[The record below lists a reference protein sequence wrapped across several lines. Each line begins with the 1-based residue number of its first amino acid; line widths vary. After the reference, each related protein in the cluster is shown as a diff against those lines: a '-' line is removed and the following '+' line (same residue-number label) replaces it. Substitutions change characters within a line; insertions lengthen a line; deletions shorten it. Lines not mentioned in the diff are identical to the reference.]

1 MQAACFSRDSC
12 SEFTHFPGARAKCVL
27 YRGCDQKRR
36 GCTSCLSGPLLPRV
50 SQCPAQARLSEGQG
64 QCEACA
70 PSPCIVCQLAP
81 GDTGGAGDRE
91 VRDSQADDTYDDTY
105 DESEDQGDDTSDE
118 SDEDDVNIDDGLLD
132 DVFEESSNSPA
143 PRNNNPQ
150 CNSCSMAVCVMGGAN
165 EQVSTFVD

>member
-1 MQAACFSRDSC
+1 M
-12 SEFTHFPGARAKCVL
+12 
-27 YRGCDQKRR
+27 
-36 GCTSCLSGPLLPRV
+36 
-50 SQCPAQARLSEGQG
+50 SQCPAQARLTEGGG
-64 QCEACA
+64 QCETCA

-81 GDTGGAGDRE
+81 GADRE
-91 VRDSQADDTYDDTY
+91 VRNSQADDTYDDS
-105 DESEDQGDDTSDE
+105 DDDQDDDTGDE

-165 EQVSTFVD
+165 DQVSQHHLGVTCHFGIYLLIVSIRRAYLV

>member
-1 MQAACFSRDSC
+1 M
-12 SEFTHFPGARAKCVL
+12 
-27 YRGCDQKRR
+27 
-36 GCTSCLSGPLLPRV
+36 
-50 SQCPAQARLSEGQG
+50 SQCPAQARLTEGAG
-64 QCEACA
+64 GGCETCA

-81 GDTGGAGDRE
+81 GGDRE
-91 VRDSQADDTYDDTY
+91 VRDSQADDTYDDE
-105 DESEDQGDDTSDE
+105 DDDQGDDTSDE

-165 EQVSTFVD
+165 DQVSH